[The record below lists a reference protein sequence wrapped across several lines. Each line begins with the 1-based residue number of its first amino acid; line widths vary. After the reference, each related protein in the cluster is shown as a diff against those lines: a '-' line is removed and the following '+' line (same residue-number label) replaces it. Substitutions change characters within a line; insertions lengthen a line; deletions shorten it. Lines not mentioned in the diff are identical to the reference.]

1 MADPGVRENPSMEEI
16 LASIRRIVSEESGAH
31 AKGDDVLD
39 LTRVVDAEGN
49 VVALESAASGPP
61 IPRPDTPLVSPS
73 VEAEVARALRRAD
86 PNAPP
91 ADTGDR
97 AVEDHLRAMLRPM
110 LREWLDTHLPGI
122 VERLV
127 QGEIAR
133 IARRPGA
140 G

>member
-1 MADPGVRENPSMEEI
+1 M
-16 LASIRRIVSEESGAH
+16 ASIRRIVSEESGAP

-61 IPRPDTPLVSPS
+61 IPWPDTPMVSPS
-73 VEAEVARALRRAD
+73 VEAGVTRALRRAD
-86 PNAPP
+86 RDAPP
-91 ADTGDR
+91 ADTDDR
-97 AVEDHLRAMLRPM
+97 AVEDHLREILRPM

-133 IARRPGA
+133 IARRA
-140 G
+140 GSG

>member
-1 MADPGVRENPSMEEI
+1 M
-16 LASIRRIVSEESGAH
+16 ASIRRIVSEESSAP
-31 AKGDDVLD
+31 AKSDDVLD

-61 IPRPDTPLVSPS
+61 IPRPDAPLVSPS
-73 VEAEVARALRRAD
+73 VEAEVARALRRAGPD
-86 PNAPP
+86 APT